1 MSEAHHRKHDLKSEL
16 EKGASALR
24 TLRDEIR
31 VQLHLGKLDARG
43 EWERLAPRLEQTLE
57 RAKRDLSEA
66 THEALA
72 EVTEAARRFRRR
84 VL

>member
-1 MSEAHHRKHDLKSEL
+1 MNQTKARHDLKSEL
-16 EKGASALR
+16 ERSTEALR

-31 VQLHLGKLDARG
+31 VQLHLGRLDARG

-57 RAKRDLSEA
+57 RAKSDLSEA
-66 THEALA
+66 TRQAVA
-72 EVTEAARRFRRR
+72 DVTEAAKRFSQR

>member
-1 MSEAHHRKHDLKSEL
+1 MSEAHHKHDLKSEL
-16 EKGASALR
+16 ERSATALR

-57 RAKRDLSEA
+57 RAKSDLSEA
-66 THEALA
+66 TREAVA
-72 EVTEAARRFRRR
+72 EVTEAAKRFRRR

>member
-1 MSEAHHRKHDLKSEL
+1 MSEAHHHKQDLKSEL
-16 EKGASALR
+16 ERSAAALR

-57 RAKRDLSEA
+57 RATRELSEA
-66 THEALA
+66 TREAVA
-72 EVTEAARRFRRR
+72 EVTEAARRFRQR
-84 VL
+84 VW

>member
-1 MSEAHHRKHDLKSEL
+1 MNEAHQKHDLKSEL
-16 EKGASALR
+16 ERGAAALR

-57 RAKRDLSEA
+57 RAKRDLSDATREA
-66 THEALA
+66 VA
-72 EVTEAARRFRRR
+72 EVTEAARRFRQR
-84 VL
+84 VR